1 MLIDSTNKYKII
13 VSATEPEEG
22 MFEVDELIAPVIAR
36 LNKRGYQT
44 KYSCSGHHYSD
55 KVLINGIEGYQFYGY
70 MENMEAYILFEK
82 VYDFPP
88 LPSGWENEIFMT
100 NDEDEEYDVEPHI
113 PRTRLSYE
121 LTPDIDVWDFY
132 QYQIEI
138 FREFDNWVKSLP
150 NIKE

>member
-13 VSATEPEEG
+13 ASASEPEEG

-44 KYSCSGHHYSD
+44 KFCCSGHHYPD
-55 KVLINGIEGYQFYGY
+55 KVLINDIEGHQLYIY

-88 LPSGWENEIFMT
+88 LPSGWESEIFMT
-100 NDEDEEYDVEPHI
+100 NDEDEEDDVGPHI

-150 NIKE
+150 KIKE